1 MNNLL
6 STTGRN
12 LEGLILS
19 DSGGVGVEKSSAWPG
34 DPAISCTFLFFVN
47 LWESG
52 NPQLTRGHSSVISD
66 IVIGGTIAS
75 RADDLNSTRRSLLI
89 PTARSRQTR
98 PIRGRQCLH

>member
-34 DPAISCTFLFFVN
+34 DPAISCTFLFFCQSVGI
-47 LWESG
+47 WQSTAYSG
-52 NPQLTRGHSSVISD
+52 PF
-66 IVIGGTIAS
+66 
-75 RADDLNSTRRSLLI
+75 
-89 PTARSRQTR
+89 
-98 PIRGRQCLH
+98 